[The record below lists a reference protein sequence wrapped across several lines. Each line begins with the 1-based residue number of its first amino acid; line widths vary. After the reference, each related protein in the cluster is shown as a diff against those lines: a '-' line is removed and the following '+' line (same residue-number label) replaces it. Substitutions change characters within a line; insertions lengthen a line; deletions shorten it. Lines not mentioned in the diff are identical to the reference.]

1 MFAFLRRHKIL
12 TALLLIVLLC
22 GGCLFARTRGPH
34 HGYTLDFLEPA
45 PGTGPQ
51 PGRLD
56 VGVAKREITVNMDN
70 YDPWVD
76 VNENGKYDP
85 DADTYTDRN
94 GNGRFDGIWIAGFG
108 TNRPAKAVNDP
119 QWARALALRN
129 NGVTVVLVSVDAI
142 GLFHNDVIDIREL
155 VDPGLNIDHI
165 VVSSTHCHEVPD
177 TMKIWSF
184 WKRVKGLDIPL
195 FGFDHRYIDNLKRQA
210 AAAVEEAVRGLQPCD
225 MYCATLA
232 LPEQGFI
239 EDTRKPHVI
248 DTNAYLWR
256 FTKPGTEETIA
267 TFVNW
272 GNHPETLGGRN
283 CIVSSDFCHYL
294 REGVENGVPEPN
306 GVEGLGGTCVY
317 MQGMIGGLMTQL
329 HIEVPHCDGVRK
341 FKEDGFEKTEALGQ
355 NVAIEICKALRDPAQ
370 VWKNESPL
378 VAVAAKTFLA
388 PMSGHFKWGIMLGL
402 IHRGYYAGGR
412 AKTEANLV
420 RIGDVLVL
428 TVPGE
433 LYSEIVQ
440 GGVEALP
447 GRDFEVKPLESPSL
461 RSLMAARQNLVVGLA
476 NDEIGY
482 IIPKSQWDAE
492 APFVYNGKDQYG
504 EENSPGPDVAFAWYS
519 VAKELLNRM
528 YQAHPFS

>member
-1 MFAFLRRHKIL
+1 VFAFLRRHKIL

-329 HIEVPHCDGVRK
+329 HIEVPHRDGVRK